1 MATIWEATKKT
12 NNNTFTGTTLS
23 SWSRQQKLAMIA
35 SFCILGLMLG
45 MSACSKQSGKPTQA
59 SISRPDAYS
68 PATPSVGAPQTPA
81 PDATANAATTKVKK
95 AKKRPANVTYR
106 DPNSG
111 LTFLYPR
118 KFALATGDK
127 AQPQVTDEGVPMN
140 FVNGGGETIATV
152 AMPKKLYP
160 GTDFE
165 SGFFSVNVNH
175 SLSADECSKFAFV
188 ETNRGDDEP
197 LSPEKVKIGSTDMAM
212 TDEFG
217 GDALKQ
223 AEARY
228 YHSFDGGACY
238 EYVLGFGT
246 AGYGAK
252 EGIEPV
258 NRDEVFGRLE
268 KILATVK
275 VKPVA
280 QEASATKEPVATQE
294 VAIADSAK

>member
-35 SFCILGLMLG
+35 SFGILGLMLG
-45 MSACSKQSGKPTQA
+45 VSACSKQTAKTAQ
-59 SISRPDAYS
+59 
-68 PATPSVGAPQTPA
+68 VGVSNPPVSSANAPQTPA
-81 PDATANAATTKVKK
+81 PDAATAAAPTEVKK

-111 LTFLYPR
+111 VTFQYPR

-127 AQPQVTDEGVPMN
+127 AQPHVSDEGVPMN
-140 FVNGGGETIATV
+140 FVNGGGATIATV

-165 SGFFSVNVNH
+165 SGFFSVNVNR
-175 SLSADECSKFAFV
+175 SLSAEECSKFAFV
-188 ETNRGDDEP
+188 ETNRGSDEP
-197 LSPEKVKIGSTDMAM
+197 LSPEKVKVGATDMAM

-280 QEASATKEPVATQE
+280 QEAATTQEPVATQE
-294 VAIADSAK
+294 VATADPAK

>member
-23 SWSRQQKLAMIA
+23 SWSRQQKLAMIT
-35 SFCILGLMLG
+35 SFGILGLMLG
-45 MSACSKQSGKPTQA
+45 VSACSKQTAKTAQVSV
-59 SISRPDAYS
+59 SNS
-68 PATPSVGAPQTPA
+68 PVSSANAPQTPA
-81 PDATANAATTKVKK
+81 PDSATTAPPTDVKK

-111 LTFLYPR
+111 VTFQYPR

-140 FVNGGGETIATV
+140 FVNGGGATIATV

-175 SLSADECSKFAFV
+175 SLSAEECSKFAFV
-188 ETNRGDDEP
+188 ETNRGSDEP
-197 LSPEKVKIGSTDMAM
+197 LIPEKVKVGVTDMAM

-280 QEASATKEPVATQE
+280 EEASATKEPVATQE
-294 VAIADSAK
+294 VATADSAK